1 VDADRAPTPAEIDV
15 DAFALIL
22 DIRERGHFIDEIP
35 RSTWADPSDVDRIE
49 QLIPDR
55 GSRVLVY
62 CGIGVR
68 SAAVADE
75 LRQRGYSAVASLA
88 GGIRRWRSE
97 GCPVVEVDGQ
107 PGDRYDRHL
116 RLDGFGTDGQ
126 ARIRDAR
133 VLVVGAGGLGSPVI
147 QYLATAGVGT
157 IGIVDGDRVD
167 TTNLQR
173 QVIFS
178 GSDVGLKKPEAAR
191 VRVREVNPHV
201 NVVPISSWFDAGNAR
216 DVAGGFHLL
225 IDASDNYSTRL
236 AVNDAAVELAVPLV
250 HGAAIRWEGMVAAFD
265 PRVGPCYRC
274 LFPNLPEQEE
284 VCSDVGVLGA
294 VTGVIGSL
302 MAVESIKHII
312 GAPDRMVDRLITY
325 DARSSRFTSLRIERS
340 EHCPVHGGRPRR

>member
-1 VDADRAPTPAEIDV
+1 VEADRARAPAEIDV
-15 DAFALIL
+15 EDFTIIL

-35 RSTWADPSDVDRIE
+35 GSMWADPQDVGQIE
-49 QLIPDR
+49 QLIPDA

-68 SAAVADE
+68 SAEVADM
-75 LRQRGYSAVASLA
+75 LRRRGYLGVTSLA

-97 GCPVVEVDGQ
+97 GRPVVEVDGQ
-107 PGDRYDRHL
+107 PEDRYDRHV
-116 RLDGFGTDGQ
+116 RLDGFGRDGQ
-126 ARIRDAR
+126 DRVRDAR

-147 QYLATAGVGT
+147 QYLATAGVGM
-157 IGIVDGDRVD
+157 IGIVDGDRVE

-178 GSDVGLKKPEAAR
+178 ESDIGLRKPEAAR
-191 VRVREVNPHV
+191 ARVRELNPDV
-201 NVVPISSWFDAGNAR
+201 DVAPISAWLDAENAR
-216 DVAGGFHLL
+216 EVAGDYQIL
-225 IDASDNYSTRL
+225 IDASDNYATRL
-236 AVNDAAVELAVPLV
+236 AVNDAAVDLGMPFV
-250 HGAAIRWEGMVAAFD
+250 HGAVIRWEGMVAAFD

-274 LFPNLPEQEE
+274 LFPDLPEHEE

-302 MAVESIKHII
+302 MAVEVIKLII
-312 GAPDRMVDRLITY
+312 GTQDRTVDRLITY

-340 EHCPVHGGRPRR
+340 ETCPAQSGRLSI